1 MILSIYF
8 KIVQKC
14 LEVSFQYLITLSLP
28 QNVHQLIATPII
40 TFLFTITKQVN
51 ILPLLF
57 KISTQ
62 VYDYLHLP
70 FTISKQVNDLLLL
83 FIFIKQVNDLPH
95 HLDFSVS
102 NMLLPQS
109 IPYKVYW
116 FIAHFTL
123 INYYFLINMWKHF
136 ILFARAS

>member
-1 MILSIYF
+1 M
-8 KIVQKC
+8 QKC

-28 QNVHQLIATPII
+28 QNVHQAITNPIF
-40 TFLFTITKQVN
+40 TFLFTIAKQVN
-51 ILPLLF
+51 DLPLLF

-62 VYDYLHLP
+62 VYDYLHHP
-70 FTISKQVNDLLLL
+70 IIISMQVNDLLLL

-109 IPYKVYW
+109 IPYKVY
-116 FIAHFTL
+116 
-123 INYYFLINMWKHF
+123 
-136 ILFARAS
+136 